1 MNLKGRKFL
10 KLALLGAIFSQA
22 YAQELL
28 LKEIE
33 VKGKKESFEDSLEVR
48 EVRESSAKD
57 VGEALTKIN
66 GLSKFR
72 KGGIANSART
82 WKDFLLKRFL

>member
-1 MNLKGRKFL
+1 MKSRKFL

-33 VKGKKESFEDSLEVR
+33 VKGKKESF
-48 EVRESSAKD
+48 AKD